1 MRWFRRVLVAV
12 ALAALVLWLLSD
24 SGPSVEPGSILVLD
38 IGGDYAEEVEA
49 PILSRLLGDDRRPF
63 ASLLSEMRKAER
75 DDRLTAVVLRIRS
88 LEIGWGKAHEIRDA
102 IADLSAAGR
111 RTLAYLEVE
120 SFRANM
126 EYYIATGADEIHEPP
141 GTVTPLVGL
150 AAEFFFLGGMFEKL
164 GVELEVERI
173 GRYKTATD
181 LLSAREMSDA
191 HREMAD
197 ALLDSVNEEFIGG
210 IAKGRGLQPDFVRD
224 AIDRAPMTPEELLG
238 LGLIDQISH
247 YDQVIEHLGAGSVI
261 RGADYAQVD
270 RSSAGIV
277 PVAKFALVYGS
288 GLVVTGSG
296 ETTRSGQS
304 VLASETV
311 SSALE
316 DAAEDDGI
324 SAIIFRIDSPGG
336 SPLASD
342 VVWRA
347 ARRARRHGKPVIA
360 SISDVAASSGY
371 YVASAADAI
380 VAPPASLTGSI
391 GVFVLR
397 PVLRGLLEKLGIGVQ
412 SLTRGA
418 HADLLLGSQPLT
430 AESRLRLREEVE
442 SIYDL
447 FVERVA
453 DGRQLSTE
461 RVNELGQGRVW
472 TGAQAA
478 ATGLVDEVGGLRV
491 AVRRAKESLD
501 IDPDAD
507 VLLVPYPRPKSLAEQ
522 IDEVLRG
529 LTAAAVPALPLPRLA
544 RGLAPWLAALPEGV
558 PVLLPPFLVEIH

>member
-1 MRWFRRVLVAV
+1 MRWFRRALV
-12 ALAALVLWLLSD
+12 ALALGAVVLWLLWD

-38 IGGDYAEEVEA
+38 ISGDYPEEAEP
-49 PILSRLLGDDRRPF
+49 PILWRLLGDGRRPF
-63 ASLLSEMRKAER
+63 VSLLSELRKAER
-75 DDRLTAVVLRIRS
+75 DDRLAAVVLRIRS
-88 LEIGWGKAHEIRDA
+88 LGVGWGKAHEIRNA
-102 IADLSAAGR
+102 IADLGAAGR

-126 EYYIATGADEIHEPP
+126 EYYVATGADEIHEPP
-141 GTVTPLVGL
+141 ATRTPLLGL
-150 AAEFFFLGGMFEKL
+150 AAEFFFLGEMFEKL

-173 GRYKTATD
+173 GKYKTAAD
-181 LLSAREMSDA
+181 LFSAREMSGA

-197 ALLDSVNEEFIGG
+197 ALLDSINEQFIGG
-210 IAKGRGLQPDFVRD
+210 IAEGRGLHRDFVRD
-224 AIDRAPMTPEELLG
+224 AIDRAPMNPEELLA
-238 LGLIDQISH
+238 LGLIDAISH
-247 YDQVIEHLGAGSVI
+247 YDQVIELLGDGPVVP
-261 RGADYAQVD
+261 GADYAEVD
-270 RSSAGIV
+270 PASVGFE
-277 PVAKFALVYGS
+277 PVAQFALVYGS
-288 GLVVTGSG
+288 GPVVTGSG
-296 ETTRSGQS
+296 ARTRSGQS

-336 SPLASD
+336 SALASD

-347 ARRARRHGKPVIA
+347 ARRAREHGKPVIA
-360 SISDVAASSGY
+360 SISDVAASGGY

-380 VAPPASLTGSI
+380 VAPPAGLTGSI

-412 SLTRGA
+412 PLTRGA
-418 HADLLLGSQPLT
+418 RADLLLGSQPLT
-430 AESRLRLREEVE
+430 TESRARLHDAVE

-453 DGRQLSTE
+453 DGRRLSTE
-461 RVNELGQGRVW
+461 RVDELGQGRVW

-478 ATGLVDEVGGLRV
+478 ETGLVDEVGGLRV
-491 AVRRAKESLD
+491 AVGRAKESLD
-501 IDPDAD
+501 LDPDSD

-522 IDEVLRG
+522 VGELLRG
-529 LTAAAVPALPLPRLA
+529 VVASTVPELPLPRLA
-544 RGLAPWLAALPEGV
+544 RDLAPWLAALPEGV
-558 PVLLPPFLVEIH
+558 PILLPPFLVQVH

>member
-38 IGGDYAEEVEA
+38 IEGDYAEEVEA
-49 PILSRLLGDDRRPF
+49 PILSRLLGDGRRPF

-75 DDRLTAVVLRIRS
+75 DDRLAAVVLRIRS

-102 IADLSAAGR
+102 ITDLSAAGR
-111 RTLAYLEVE
+111 RTLAYLELE

-126 EYYIATGADEIHEPP
+126 EYYIATGAGEIHEAPA
-141 GTVTPLVGL
+141 TRTPLLGL
-150 AAEFFFLGGMFEKL
+150 AAEFFFLGEMFEKL
-164 GVELEVERI
+164 GIELEVERI
-173 GRYKTATD
+173 GRYKTAAD
-181 LLSAREMSDA
+181 LFSAREMSPA

-197 ALLDSVNEEFIGG
+197 ALLDSVNEQFIGG
-210 IAKGRGLQPDFVRD
+210 IAKGRGLHPDFVRD
-224 AIDRAPMTPEELLG
+224 AIDRAPMTPEELLA
-238 LGLIDQISH
+238 LGLIDRISQ
-247 YDQVIEHLGAGSVI
+247 YDQVIELLGDGPVI
-261 RGADYAQVD
+261 SGEDYAQVD
-270 RSSAGIV
+270 RKSAGIE

-288 GLVVTGSG
+288 GPVVTGSG
-296 ETTRSGQS
+296 ERTRSGQS

-316 DAAEDDGI
+316 DAAEDEDI

-336 SPLASD
+336 SALASD

-347 ARRARRHGKPVIA
+347 ARRAREHGKPVIA
-360 SISDVAASSGY
+360 SISDVAASGGY

-380 VAPPASLTGSI
+380 VAPPAGLTGSI

-412 SLTRGA
+412 PLTRGA

-430 AESRLRLREEVE
+430 EESRRRLREEVE
-442 SIYDL
+442 SVYDL
-447 FVERVA
+447 FVDRVA
-453 DGRQLSTE
+453 DGRKLSAE
-461 RVNELGQGRVW
+461 RVDELGQGRVW

-478 ATGLVDEVGGLRV
+478 ETGLVDEVGGLRV

-501 IDPDAD
+501 LDPDAD
-507 VLLVPYPRPKSLAEQ
+507 VLLIPYPGPKSLAEQ

-529 LTAAAVPALPLPRLA
+529 LTAAAVPELPLPRLA
-544 RGLAPWLAALPEGV
+544 RGLAPWLTALPEGV